1 MAAATFDMNDLKRRM
16 QGAVASLKQELSG
29 LRTGR
34 ASSALL
40 EHVQVEAYGSHMPL
54 NQLAT
59 VTVPEPRMLSVQV
72 WDRSMVH
79 PVEKAIAAANLG
91 LSPSTE
97 GQVLRLRIP
106 ELNEERRREIVKVA
120 HKYAE
125 NARVAVRHVRR
136 DGLDLLKKLEKDHKI
151 SEDDH
156 NRQAAEVQKVTDATI
171 GEVEKLLAGKEKEIM
186 TV

>member
-1 MAAATFDMNDLKRRM
+1 MNLDQTKQRM
-16 QGAVASLKQELSG
+16 EGAVEALRKEFSG

-59 VTVPEPRMLSVQV
+59 VSVPEPRLLSVQV

-79 PVEKAIAAANLG
+79 AVEKAISAANLG
-91 LSPSTE
+91 LTPSTE

-120 HKYAE
+120 HKYTEA
-125 NARVAVRHVRR
+125 ARVAVRHVRR
-136 DGLDLLKKLEKDHKI
+136 DGLDLLKKLEKDHEI
-151 SEDDH
+151 SEDDES
-156 NRQAAEVQKVTDATI
+156 RQAGEVQKVTDATI
-171 GEVEKLLAGKEKEIM
+171 AEIEKLLAGKEKEIM